1 MSLSTKPARAS
12 SCALMLVS
20 SLMASL
26 RVLPNSCDCL
36 IVISCSANYN
46 AGLGAV
52 NRAPFDLPC
61 RGDASVALT
70 RKSDSALA
78 EGLRDHERHDEADE
92 GKADAVEG
100 GDQERADADRA
111 AEQGCHAGD
120 KRTTNCGEHGATEH
134 GGFAGAAGHGSR
146 CATNSFAPYDAD
158 DGNNVQHDIHTFL
171 LDVFRE
177 DEVQGSSKMTP
188 SSSSASFSSNSFS
201 RRTSS
206 SFTPIASAIV
216 LQVS

>member
-1 MSLSTKPARAS
+1 
-12 SCALMLVS
+12 
-20 SLMASL
+20 
-26 RVLPNSCDCL
+26 
-36 IVISCSANYN
+36 
-46 AGLGAV
+46 
-52 NRAPFDLPC
+52 
-61 RGDASVALT
+61 
-70 RKSDSALA
+70 
-78 EGLRDHERHDEADE
+78 
-92 GKADAVEG
+92 
-100 GDQERADADRA
+100 ADRA

-120 KRTTNCGEHGATEH
+120 KRTTNCGEHEATEH
-134 GGFAGAAGHGSR
+134 GAFAGAAGHGSR

-216 LQVS
+216 LQVSSTSIVSASTTMKSQPSSSSTPPRSASALVTIVI